1 MNQEEMDLLERTL
14 EIAEENN
21 KILKSMRRAGRLAM
35 GFKIFYWMVIIG
47 LGLGA
52 YYFIEPYVKQ
62 FDNIYSQF
70 NGVVKSFT
78 K

>member
-1 MNQEEMDLLERTL
+1 MNQEERALLERTL
-14 EIAEENN
+14 ETAEENN
-21 KILKSMRRAGRLAM
+21 RILKGMRRAGRLAT

-62 FDNIYSQF
+62 LDNIYSQL